1 MLIQINT
8 NTKATGLGLILVQ
21 NFYLQMKVW
30 KKYVSFGAGSRSS
43 VPTDNKNK
51 DILILGEK
59 ATPGLDDTTLTA
71 KAKYPIDF
79 TQSRKRFML
88 SLHYNG
94 RKSFLFVNSTKTYQ
108 IKAKDSEIKGCHC
121 V

>member
-59 ATPGLDDTTLTA
+59 TTPGFDDTTLRA
-71 KAKYPIDF
+71 KAKCPIDF
-79 TQSRKRFML
+79 TKSRKRFIL
-88 SLHYNG
+88 SLHYYG
-94 RKSFLFVNSTKTYQ
+94 RKSFLFVNPTKTYQ
-108 IKAKDSEIKGCHC
+108 IKAENSEIKDYHC